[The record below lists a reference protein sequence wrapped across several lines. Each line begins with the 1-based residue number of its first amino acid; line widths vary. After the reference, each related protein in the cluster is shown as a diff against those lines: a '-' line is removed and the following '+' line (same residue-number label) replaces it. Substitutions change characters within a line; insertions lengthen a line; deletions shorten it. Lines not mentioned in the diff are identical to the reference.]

1 MNTRYDTLE
10 NKNVLIFSF
19 IAVVIIYLIGNIINQ
34 EQFPITEDIFMTDVL
49 FIVTPVMVIGL
60 GAILV
65 LRYGI
70 KGNHSI
76 AWILFTLAFASWFAG
91 EMTYSYDQEYDFEDI
106 STFTSEFFFIAGYP
120 LFLAFTIF
128 YLKPRKKIIT
138 KNIILLSSLVGLL
151 LVIPTLYLTF
161 DVGDEVLSDIEIFLF
176 AMYPILDSII
186 LVPAII
192 AAILFFRGQVN
203 LLWTMVMFGTIF
215 LVLADTSY
223 LVFLVEENYYPGHP
237 LDILYIWSYI
247 LYALG
252 AYSHIKLYKKSE
264 SNFS

>member
-1 MNTRYDTLE
+1 M
-10 NKNVLIFSF
+10 
-19 IAVVIIYLIGNIINQ
+19 
-34 EQFPITEDIFMTDVL
+34 
-49 FIVTPVMVIGL
+49 
-60 GAILV
+60 
-65 LRYGI
+65 
-70 KGNHSI
+70 
-76 AWILFTLAFASWFAG
+76 
-91 EMTYSYDQEYDFEDI
+91 
-106 STFTSEFFFIAGYP
+106 
-120 LFLAFTIF
+120 
-128 YLKPRKKIIT
+128 
-138 KNIILLSSLVGLL
+138 

-192 AAILFFRGQVN
+192 AAVLFFRGQVN

-215 LVLADTSY
+215 LVMADTSY

-252 AYSHIKLYKKSE
+252 AYSHIKLYKKS
-264 SNFS
+264 